1 MRLIPLTA
9 AKAAFT
15 AIATVSLTLLAL
27 EGCAKH
33 DSSNISNDSTGAAG
47 TGATAAAPTGAAA
60 SGAASASD
68 ITPVRGTL
76 AKVSDSVITVSTAS
90 GEVRITVES
99 PLHVFARVPAKLS
112 SVTPNS
118 FVGVTSVAQPDGSE
132 RATEIHIFPEELRG
146 TGEGSYLMTGQ
157 GGNDSSHA
165 KRTMTNGTVSA
176 SPKAGAP
183 PRMTNGTIAS
193 KAGESLTVDYRGGSR
208 TITIPPDVSVTA
220 LAPSETKLASGA
232 RVVVLGKKQAD
243 GSMKASSLV
252 LADSSSRSK

>member
-9 AKAAFT
+9 AKPAFT
-15 AIATVSLTLLAL
+15 AIATISLSLLAL
-27 EGCAKH
+27 QGCAKH
-33 DSSNISNDSTGAAG
+33 DSSNVSNDTTGAAG
-47 TGATAAAPTGAAA
+47 TATTAAAPTGAAA
-60 SGAASASD
+60 AGSASASD

-76 AKVSDSVITVSTAS
+76 AKVSDSVLTVSTAS
-90 GEVRITVES
+90 GDVRIRVES
-99 PLHVFARVPAKLS
+99 PLHVFARVPAKLA

-176 SPKAGAP
+176 SAKTGAP

-208 TITIPPDVSVTA
+208 TIMIPPEDSVTA
-220 LAPSETKLASGA
+220 LAPSEAKLVSGA
-232 RVVVLGKKQAD
+232 RVVVLGKKQPN
-243 GSMKASSLV
+243 GSMRASSLV
-252 LADSSSRSK
+252 LADSSARSK

>member
-9 AKAAFT
+9 AKTAFT
-15 AIATVSLTLLAL
+15 AIATVSLALLAL
-27 EGCAKH
+27 EGCARH
-33 DSSNISNDSTGAAG
+33 DSSNVTNDSAAAG
-47 TGATAAAPTGAAA
+47 TATAAAVAGAAA
-60 SGAASASD
+60 ATPGSPSD

-76 AKVSDSVITVSTAS
+76 ANVSDSVITVSTAS
-90 GEVRITVES
+90 CDVRIAVEP
-99 PLHVFARVPAKLS
+99 PLHVFARVPAQLA

-118 FVGVTSVAQPDGSE
+118 FVGVTSEAQPDGSE

-157 GGNDSSHA
+157 AGNDSSHG

-176 SPKAGAP
+176 SAKAGAP

-193 KAGESLTVDYRGGSR
+193 HESGSLTVTYRGGSQ
-208 TITIPPDVSVTA
+208 TITVPSEVSVTA
-220 LAPSETKLASGA
+220 LAPSAAKLVSGA
-232 RVVVLGKKQAD
+232 RVVVLGKKQPD

-252 LADSSSRSK
+252 VADSSSRKK